1 MLAVMQPALGNPWD
15 DADWRASVRRWIDER
30 AAALGLARTGPLRTL
45 HRRPWSLVLR
55 TGTSAGPI
63 FFKATAPTLAN
74 DPALT
79 SHLADLAPDLVL
91 RPLAVDAERRWMLLP
106 PGGRRLRGLPGEALL
121 RHWERL
127 LPRYATLQL
136 DTLDTDDTLLAR
148 GALDRRPSRLAEQLR
163 AFLASPAKTRVGR
176 HDGLTA
182 EEVDRLVRQLPAI
195 AERAGA
201 IEAAG
206 IGHSIQHDDLH
217 DGNVFVGSGGDRIF
231 DWGDAAVSHPFGSLV
246 VSLTSIADRLG
257 RPDGAPELRRLRD
270 AYLEPWRAGRS
281 DADLEAG
288 ISAVERVY
296 PLMRALTWAA
306 AFEALPTDAEHEHR
320 GAVAAWARAF
330 LEAET
335 G

>member
-1 MLAVMQPALGNPWD
+1 MLAVMQPALDKPWD
-15 DADWRASVRRWIDER
+15 DADSRGSVRQWIDER
-30 AAALGLARTGPLRTL
+30 AAAAGLARTGPLRTV

-55 TGTSAGPI
+55 TRTSAGPI

-74 DPALT
+74 DPAIT
-79 SHLADLAPDLVL
+79 SHLAGLAPDLVL
-91 RPLAVDAERRWMLLP
+91 RPLAIDADRRWMLLP
-106 PGGRRLRGLPGEALL
+106 RGGRRLRGLPAEALL

-127 LPRYATLQL
+127 LPRYATLQR
-136 DTLDTDDTLLAR
+136 DTLGTDATLLAL

-176 HDGLTA
+176 RDGLTA
-182 EEVDRLVRQLPAI
+182 EEVDRLVRLLPAI
-195 AERAGA
+195 AERADQ

-206 IGHSIQHDDLH
+206 GGHSIQHDDLH
-217 DGNVFVGSGGDRIF
+217 DGNVFIGSGGDRIF

-246 VSLTSIADRLG
+246 VTLTSIADRIE
-257 RPDGAPELRRLRD
+257 RPDDAPELRRLRD

-281 DADLEAG
+281 QDDLEAAIG
-288 ISAVERVY
+288 AVERIY
-296 PLMRALTWAA
+296 PLMRAMTWAA
-306 AFEALPTDAEHEHR
+306 ALDALPIEAEHEHR

-330 LEAET
+330 LEAEA